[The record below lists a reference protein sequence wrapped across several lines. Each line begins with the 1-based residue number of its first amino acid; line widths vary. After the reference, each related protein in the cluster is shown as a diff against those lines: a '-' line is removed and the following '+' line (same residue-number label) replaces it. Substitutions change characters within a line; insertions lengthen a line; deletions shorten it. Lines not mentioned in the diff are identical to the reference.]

1 MISDHK
7 TLCYAFDLINKMI
20 AISKKI
26 FSLTVTML
34 LLSSCSQEVL
44 IQESVKITPINQI
57 TKILGGNNI
66 YEHDYSFDNS
76 ISEQE
81 ACKTAE
87 KELKQQQIV
96 NQCGVQDIES
106 VSVLTIFNND
116 EQFYNF
122 MRERITGE
130 IKLFNKQGEWTIDR
144 ITPNR
149 LKCTVKAKIEVVCHP
164 RDTSFAPLFAD
175 SVTLNKRNFIEGDQL
190 KIEVESENNLYF
202 YLFQY
207 SPDLTNTKNDKKNF
221 VRLFPNQLDADNYFK
236 KGTYKI
242 PSNNKYDLL
251 LTLDAN
257 EISTNELIVALALR
271 KGVPFKRAMTFAN
284 FNKILSG
291 IKLVDRRE
299 AHIPYS
305 VTKR

>member
-1 MISDHK
+1 ME
-7 TLCYAFDLINKMI
+7 LELINKMTQ
-20 AISKKI
+20 ISKI
-26 FSLTVTML
+26 SSFVVVVF
-34 LLSSCSQEVL
+34 LLSSCSQNANIKET
-44 IQESVKITPINQI
+44 IKITPVNQ
-57 TKILGGNNI
+57 TSKGLDDSSI
-66 YEHDYSFDNS
+66 YSYSHLFDNS
-76 ISEQE
+76 VSEQE

-87 KELKQQQIV
+87 KELKQQQIES
-96 NQCGVQDIES
+96 QCGVQDIES
-106 VSVLTIFNND
+106 VSILTFFND
-116 EQFYNF
+116 DKQFYNF

-130 IKLFNKQGEWTIDR
+130 IAVFDKQGDWSIDR

-149 LKCTVKAKIEVVCHP
+149 LKCTIEAKIEVACHA
-164 RDTSFAPLFAD
+164 RDVSFAPLFAD
-175 SVTLNKRNFIEGDQL
+175 SVTLNKRNFIEGNPL

-207 SPDLTNTKNDKKNF
+207 SPDLTNTKSDNKNF
-221 VRLFPNQLDADNYFK
+221 VRLFPNQLDANNYFK
-236 KGTYKI
+236 KGSYKI

-251 LTLDAN
+251 LTLEAN

-271 KGVPFKRAMTFAN
+271 KEVPFKQAMTFTE

>member
-1 MISDHK
+1 ME
-7 TLCYAFDLINKMI
+7 LINIM
-20 AISKKI
+20 AQLSKI
-26 FSLTVTML
+26 CSFIIIVF
-34 LLSSCSQEVL
+34 LLSSCSQSANIKEA
-44 IQESVKITPINQI
+44 VKITPVNQI
-57 TKILGGNNI
+57 SKGLDDSNI
-66 YEHDYSFDNS
+66 YSYSHLFDNS

-87 KELKQQQIV
+87 RELKQQQIED
-96 NQCGVQDIES
+96 QCGVQDIES
-106 VSVLTIFNND
+106 VSVLAFFNND
-116 EQFYNF
+116 KQFYNF

-130 IKLFNKQGEWTIDR
+130 IAVFDKQSNWSIDR

-149 LKCTVKAKIEVVCHP
+149 LKCTVEAKIEVTCHA
-164 RDTSFAPLFAD
+164 RDASFAPLFAEG
-175 SVTLNKRNFIEGDQL
+175 VTLNKSNFIEGDSL
-190 KIEVESENNLYF
+190 KIKVESENNLYF

-207 SPDLTNTKNDKKNF
+207 SPGLTNTKGNNKNF

-236 KGTYKI
+236 KGSYKI

-251 LTLDAN
+251 LTLGVD

-271 KGVPFKRAMTFAN
+271 KEVPFKDIMTFTE

-291 IKLVDRRE
+291 IKLINRRE

-305 VTKR
+305 VNKR

>member
-1 MISDHK
+1 ME
-7 TLCYAFDLINKMI
+7 LDLINKMTQ
-20 AISKKI
+20 ISKI
-26 FSLTVTML
+26 SSFIIVVF
-34 LLSSCSQEVL
+34 LLSSCSQNANIKET
-44 IQESVKITPINQI
+44 IKITPVNQI
-57 TKILGGNNI
+57 SKGLDDSNI
-66 YEHDYSFDNS
+66 YSYSHLFDNS
-76 ISEQE
+76 VSEQE

-87 KELKQQQIV
+87 KVLKQQQIES
-96 NQCGVQDIES
+96 QCGVQDIES
-106 VSVLTIFNND
+106 VSVLTFFND
-116 EQFYNF
+116 DKQFYNF

-130 IKLFNKQGEWTIDR
+130 IAVFDKQGDWSIDR

-149 LKCTVKAKIEVVCHP
+149 LKCTIEAKIEVACHA
-164 RDTSFAPLFAD
+164 RDVSFAPLFAD
-175 SVTLNKRNFIEGDQL
+175 SVTLNKRNFIEGNPL

-207 SPDLTNTKNDKKNF
+207 SPDLTNTKGDNKNF
-221 VRLFPNQLDADNYFK
+221 VRLFPNQLDANNYFK
-236 KGTYKI
+236 KGSYKI

-251 LTLDAN
+251 LTLEAN

-271 KGVPFKRAMTFAN
+271 KEVSFKQAMTFAN

-305 VTKR
+305 VNKR

>member
-1 MISDHK
+1 ME
-7 TLCYAFDLINKMI
+7 LELINKMTQ
-20 AISKKI
+20 ISKI
-26 FSLTVTML
+26 SSFVVVVF
-34 LLSSCSQEVL
+34 LLSSCSQNANIKET
-44 IQESVKITPINQI
+44 IKITPVNQ
-57 TKILGGNNI
+57 TSKGLDDSGI
-66 YEHDYSFDNS
+66 YSYSHLFDNS
-76 ISEQE
+76 VSEQE

-87 KELKQQQIV
+87 KELKQQQIES
-96 NQCGVQDIES
+96 QCGVQDIES
-106 VSVLTIFNND
+106 VSILTFFND
-116 EQFYNF
+116 DKQFYNF

-130 IKLFNKQGEWTIDR
+130 IAVFDKQGDWSIDR

-149 LKCTVKAKIEVVCHP
+149 LKCTIEAKIEVACHA
-164 RDTSFAPLFAD
+164 RDVSFAPLFAD
-175 SVTLNKRNFIEGDQL
+175 SVTLNKRNFIEGNPL

-207 SPDLTNTKNDKKNF
+207 SPDLTNTKSDNKNF
-221 VRLFPNQLDADNYFK
+221 VRLFPNQLDANNYFK
-236 KGTYKI
+236 KGSYKI

-251 LTLDAN
+251 LTLEAN

-271 KGVPFKRAMTFAN
+271 KEVPFKQAMTFTE

>member
-1 MISDHK
+1 ME
-7 TLCYAFDLINKMI
+7 LELINKMTQ
-20 AISKKI
+20 ISKI
-26 FSLTVTML
+26 SSFIIVVF
-34 LLSSCSQEVL
+34 LLSSCSQNANIKET
-44 IQESVKITPINQI
+44 IKITPVNQI
-57 TKILGGNNI
+57 SKGLDDSNI
-66 YEHDYSFDNS
+66 YSYSHLFDNS
-76 ISEQE
+76 VSEQE

-87 KELKQQQIV
+87 KVLKQQQIES
-96 NQCGVQDIES
+96 QCGVQDIES
-106 VSVLTIFNND
+106 VSVLTFFND
-116 EQFYNF
+116 DKQFYNF

-130 IKLFNKQGEWTIDR
+130 IAVFDKQGDWSIDR

-149 LKCTVKAKIEVVCHP
+149 LKCTIEAKIEVACHA
-164 RDTSFAPLFAD
+164 RDVSFAPLFAD
-175 SVTLNKRNFIEGDQL
+175 SVTLNKRNFIEGNPL

-207 SPDLTNTKNDKKNF
+207 SPDLTNTKGDNKNF
-221 VRLFPNQLDADNYFK
+221 VRLFPNQLDANNYFK
-236 KGTYKI
+236 RGSYKI

-251 LTLDAN
+251 LTLEAN

-271 KGVPFKRAMTFAN
+271 KEVSFKQAMTFAN

-305 VTKR
+305 VNKR

>member
-1 MISDHK
+1 ME
-7 TLCYAFDLINKMI
+7 LELINKMTQ
-20 AISKKI
+20 ISKI
-26 FSLTVTML
+26 SSFVVVVF
-34 LLSSCSQEVL
+34 LLSSCSQNANIKET
-44 IQESVKITPINQI
+44 IKITPVNQ
-57 TKILGGNNI
+57 TSKGLDDSSI
-66 YEHDYSFDNS
+66 YSYSHLFDNS
-76 ISEQE
+76 VSEQE

-87 KELKQQQIV
+87 KVLKQQQIES
-96 NQCGVQDIES
+96 QCGVQDIES
-106 VSVLTIFNND
+106 VSILTFFND
-116 EQFYNF
+116 DKQFYNF

-130 IKLFNKQGEWTIDR
+130 IAVFDKQGDWSIDR

-149 LKCTVKAKIEVVCHP
+149 LKCTIEAKIEVACHA
-164 RDTSFAPLFAD
+164 RDVSFAPLFAD
-175 SVTLNKRNFIEGDQL
+175 SVTLNKRNFIEGSPL

-207 SPDLTNTKNDKKNF
+207 SPDLTNTKSDNKNF
-221 VRLFPNQLDADNYFK
+221 VRLFPNQLDANNYFK
-236 KGTYKI
+236 KGSYKI

-251 LTLDAN
+251 LTLEAN

-271 KGVPFKRAMTFAN
+271 KEVPFKQAMTFTE

>member
-1 MISDHK
+1 ME
-7 TLCYAFDLINKMI
+7 LELINKMTQ
-20 AISKKI
+20 ISKI
-26 FSLTVTML
+26 SSFVVVVF
-34 LLSSCSQEVL
+34 LLSSCSQNANIKET
-44 IQESVKITPINQI
+44 IKITPVNQI
-57 TKILGGNNI
+57 SKGLDDSNI
-66 YEHDYSFDNS
+66 YSYSHLFDNS
-76 ISEQE
+76 VSEQE

-87 KELKQQQIV
+87 KVLKQQQIES
-96 NQCGVQDIES
+96 QCGVQDIES
-106 VSVLTIFNND
+106 VSVLTFFND
-116 EQFYNF
+116 DKQFYNF

-130 IKLFNKQGEWTIDR
+130 IAVFDKQGDWSIDR

-149 LKCTVKAKIEVVCHP
+149 LKCTIEAKIEVACHA
-164 RDTSFAPLFAD
+164 RDVSFAPLFAD
-175 SVTLNKRNFIEGDQL
+175 SVTLNKRNFIEGNPL

-207 SPDLTNTKNDKKNF
+207 SPDLTNTKGDNKNF
-221 VRLFPNQLDADNYFK
+221 VRLFPNQLDANNYFK
-236 KGTYKI
+236 KGSYKI

-251 LTLDAN
+251 LTLEAN

-271 KGVPFKRAMTFAN
+271 KEVPFKQAMTFTE

>member
-1 MISDHK
+1 ME
-7 TLCYAFDLINKMI
+7 LELINKMTQ
-20 AISKKI
+20 ISKI
-26 FSLTVTML
+26 SSFIIVVF
-34 LLSSCSQEVL
+34 LLSSCSQNANIKET
-44 IQESVKITPINQI
+44 IKITPVNQI
-57 TKILGGNNI
+57 SKGLDDSNI
-66 YEHDYSFDNS
+66 YSYSHLFDNS
-76 ISEQE
+76 VSEQE

-87 KELKQQQIV
+87 KVLKQQQIES
-96 NQCGVQDIES
+96 QCGVQDIES
-106 VSVLTIFNND
+106 VSVLTFFND
-116 EQFYNF
+116 DKQFYNF

-130 IKLFNKQGEWTIDR
+130 IAVFDKQGDWSIDR

-149 LKCTVKAKIEVVCHP
+149 LKCTIEAKIEVACHA
-164 RDTSFAPLFAD
+164 RDVSFAPLFAD
-175 SVTLNKRNFIEGDQL
+175 SVTLNKRNFIEGNPL

-207 SPDLTNTKNDKKNF
+207 SPDLTNTKGDNKNF
-221 VRLFPNQLDADNYFK
+221 VRLFPNQLDANNYFK
-236 KGTYKI
+236 KGSYKI

-251 LTLDAN
+251 LTLEAN

-271 KGVPFKRAMTFAN
+271 KEVSFKQAMTFAN

-305 VTKR
+305 VNKR